1 MSLRWEQAVAHALS
15 LPHTVLTT
23 YYGGPAVKA
32 NDRPVIT
39 QSREAD
45 SFCLHIDRG
54 KIEMLKEIDPDTF
67 WQTPHYEGWPALLVR
82 YDTENPQMVLDQ
94 IAASRDW
101 AMARP
106 KPKPRSSPRK
116 K

>member
-1 MSLRWEQAVAHALS
+1 MSLSWDEVVAWALA
-15 LPHTVLTT
+15 LPDTELTT

-32 NDRPVIT
+32 NGHAIVTPGH
-39 QSREAD
+39 EAD
-45 SFCLHIDRG
+45 SFCLHVD
-54 KIEMLKEIDPDTF
+54 KDKVEMLKTIDPDTF
-67 WQTPHYEGWPALLVR
+67 WQTPHYEGYPALLVR
-82 YDTENPQMVLDQ
+82 YHTADADMVREQ

-106 KPKPRSSPRK
+106 KPKPRK